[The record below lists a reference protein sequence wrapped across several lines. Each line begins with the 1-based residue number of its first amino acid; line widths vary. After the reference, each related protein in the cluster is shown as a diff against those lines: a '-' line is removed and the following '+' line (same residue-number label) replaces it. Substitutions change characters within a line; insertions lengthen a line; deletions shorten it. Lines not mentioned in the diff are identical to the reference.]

1 MSYCVF
7 CGKDLRRGG
16 DFVKNTD
23 GAILCKTCVSTAND
37 IFIRKNASMANKMKS
52 GQSDGKVNLHQI
64 VKDYSPRKIYD
75 ALSDYVIGQET
86 AKKVISLAVYNHYK
100 ILSMI
105 DDTDVEFEKSNI
117 LLLGPT
123 GSGKTLLARTLS
135 KILQVPFSIGD
146 CTSFTEAGYVGDDV
160 ENVLLSL
167 LIDANYEAEEAQKG
181 IIYLDEIDKKTKTSN
196 NVSIS
201 RDVSGEGVQQAF
213 LKLIEGT
220 QANVP
225 LTAGRKN
232 PMSQQVVK
240 LDTRHILFICGGAFV
255 GLEKTIEKRLRK
267 NSGIGFN
274 TDPQPKEKA
283 DYSYFH
289 QVEAED
295 LMEYGFIPEF
305 VGRLP
310 VKVALNGLGKEEYI
324 RILKEP
330 RNAIVRQYAKLC
342 EMDGCELDFADDG
355 IEKIVEIALERK
367 TGARGLRAV
376 FERILRNDMFMLREK
391 NHKNIVVDADYV
403 EKQLAVQEEDFKK
416 ELEELKAAQEAE
428 NESEENS
435 EIEQAV
441 AAEEQA
447 DKLSA

>member
-23 GAILCKTCVSTAND
+23 GVILCKTCVSTASD
-37 IFIRKNASMANKMKS
+37 IFLRKDASLKNAPGAASS
-52 GQSDGKVNLHQI
+52 PGKVDLHQI
-64 VKDYSPRKIYD
+64 VREYSPRKIYN

-105 DDTDVEFEKSNI
+105 NDTDVEFEKSNI

-123 GSGKTLLARTLS
+123 GSGKTLIARTLS
-135 KILQVPFSIGD
+135 KILKVPFAIGD

-181 IIYLDEIDKKTKTSN
+181 IVYLDEIDKKTKTSN

-220 QANVP
+220 EANVP

-240 LDTRHILFICGGAFV
+240 IDTRHVLFICGGAFV
-255 GLEKTIEKRLRK
+255 GLEKIIEKRTRK
-267 NSGIGFN
+267 NTGIGFG
-274 TDPQPKEKA
+274 TDPQPKDKA
-283 DYSYFH
+283 DSSLFH

-310 VKVALNGLGKEEYI
+310 VKVALNGLGKDEFI

-330 RNAIVRQYAKLC
+330 KNAIVRQYAKLC
-342 EMDGCELDFADDG
+342 EMDGCELKFTDDG
-355 IEKIVEIALERK
+355 IVRVVEVAMERK

-376 FERILRNDMFMLREK
+376 FERILRNDMFLLRENDK
-391 NHKNIVVDADYV
+391 KQILVTSEYVDQ
-403 EKQLAVQEEDFKK
+403 QLQSQEDDFKR
-416 ELEELKAAQEAE
+416 ELEELSQKEEIVQETQAQELIA
-428 NESEENS
+428 
-435 EIEQAV
+435 
-441 AAEEQA
+441 
-447 DKLSA
+447 

>member
-7 CGKDLRRGG
+7 CGKDLRQGG
-16 DFVKNTD
+16 DFVRNTD
-23 GAILCKTCVSTAND
+23 GVILCKTCVGSAKDVFT
-37 IFIRKNASMANKMKS
+37 RKDASLKNSVQPGVAE
-52 GQSDGKVNLHQI
+52 GKVDLKQI
-64 VKDYSPRKIYD
+64 VNDYSPQKIYD

-100 ILSMI
+100 ILSLI
-105 DDTDVEFEKSNI
+105 DQTDIEFEKSNI

-135 KILQVPFSIGD
+135 KILKVPFAIGD

-181 IIYLDEIDKKTKTSN
+181 IIYLDEIDKKTKSSS

-220 QANVP
+220 VANVP

-232 PMSQQVVK
+232 PMSQQMVK

-255 GLEKTIEKRLRK
+255 GLEKIIEKRIRK
-267 NSGIGFN
+267 DLSIGFN
-274 TDPQPKEKA
+274 TDPQPKNKA
-283 DYSYFH
+283 DAALFH
-289 QVEAED
+289 KVEAED

-305 VGRLP
+305 IGRLP
-310 VKVALNGLGKEEYI
+310 VKVALKGLGRDEFI
-324 RILKEP
+324 RILREP
-330 RNAIVRQYAKLC
+330 KNAIIRQYGKLC
-342 EMDGCELDFADDG
+342 EMDGCELTFAQDG
-355 IEKIVEIALERK
+355 LEKIVDVALARK

-376 FERILRNDMFMLREK
+376 FERILRNDMFSLRETQLK
-391 NHKNIVVDADYV
+391 NLNIDEKYV
-403 EKQLAVQEEDFKK
+403 EKQLNDDSD
-416 ELEELKAAQEAE
+416 
-428 NESEENS
+428 ES
-435 EIEQAV
+435 V
-441 AAEEQA
+441 A
-447 DKLSA
+447 SV

>member
-7 CGKDLRRGG
+7 CGKDIRRGG

-23 GAILCKTCVSTAND
+23 GVILCKTCVNTASD
-37 IFIRKNASMANKMKS
+37 IFMRKDASIKNAVKGGTSV
-52 GQSDGKVNLHQI
+52 GKVDLHQI
-64 VKDYSPRKIYD
+64 VRDYSPRKIYD
-75 ALSDYVIGQET
+75 ALSEYVIGQET

-100 ILSMI
+100 ILSLI

-123 GSGKTLLARTLS
+123 GSGKTLIARTLS
-135 KILQVPFSIGD
+135 KILKVPFAIGD

-181 IIYLDEIDKKTKTSN
+181 IVYLDEIDKKTKTSN

-220 QANVP
+220 VANVP

-255 GLEKTIEKRLRK
+255 GLEKIIEKRTRL
-267 NSGIGFN
+267 STGIGFN
-274 TDPQPKEKA
+274 ADPQPKDKA
-283 DYSYFH
+283 DFSLFH
-289 QVEAED
+289 SVEAED

-310 VKVALNGLGKEEYI
+310 VRVALNSLGKEEFI

-330 RNAIVRQYAKLC
+330 KNAIIRQYAKLC
-342 EMDGCELDFADDG
+342 EMDGCELKFTDDG
-355 IEKIVEIALERK
+355 MEKIVEVALQRK

-376 FERILRNDMFMLREK
+376 FEKILRNDMFMLRENEK
-391 NHKNIVVDADYV
+391 KVIVVNADYV
-403 EKQLAVQEEDFKK
+403 DSQLQLHEEDFKREMEELAK
-416 ELEELKAAQEAE
+416 KDIQKSAQKSTLEELP
-428 NESEENS
+428 
-435 EIEQAV
+435 QAG
-441 AAEEQA
+441 
-447 DKLSA
+447 

>member
-23 GAILCKTCVSTAND
+23 GVLLCKTCVSTASE
-37 IFIRKNASMANKMKS
+37 IFVRKDASIKNAGRS
-52 GQSDGKVNLHQI
+52 GPAEGKVDLHHI
-64 VKDYSPRKIYD
+64 VREYSPRKIYN

-100 ILSMI
+100 ILSLI
-105 DDTDVEFEKSNI
+105 NDTDVEFEKSNI

-123 GSGKTLLARTLS
+123 GSGKTLIARTLS
-135 KILQVPFSIGD
+135 KILKVPFAIGD

-181 IIYLDEIDKKTKTSN
+181 IVYLDEIDKKTKTSN

-220 QANVP
+220 EANVP

-240 LDTRHILFICGGAFV
+240 IDTRHILFICGGAFV
-255 GLEKTIEKRLRK
+255 GLEKIIEKRLRQDT
-267 NSGIGFN
+267 GIGFN
-274 TDPQPKEKA
+274 KDPQPKDKA
-283 DYSYFH
+283 DSSLFH
-289 QVEAED
+289 HVEAED
-295 LMEYGFIPEF
+295 LMEFGFIPEF

-310 VKVALNGLGKEEYI
+310 VKVALNGLGKEEFI

-330 RNAIVRQYAKLC
+330 KNAIVRQYAKLC
-342 EMDGCELDFADDG
+342 ELDGCELKFTDDG
-355 IEKIVEIALERK
+355 IVRVVEVAMERK

-376 FERILRNDMFMLREK
+376 FERILRNDMFMLRENSK
-391 NHKNIVVDADYV
+391 KQILVNADYV
-403 EKQLAVQEEDFKK
+403 DSQLHYQEEDFKR
-416 ELEELKAAQEAE
+416 ELEELAAR
-428 NESEENS
+428 NLDEERPD
-435 EIEQAV
+435 ELIA
-441 AAEEQA
+441 
-447 DKLSA
+447 